1 MSVFLR
7 EPIKGI
13 FSAFFEIINTKKTNG
28 INAPLVPM
36 KMSRKGF
43 LVKGKSLI
51 FHIHAKNKANVN
63 TIPSAIMAKVKSLYR
78 E

>member
-1 MSVFLR
+1 
-7 EPIKGI
+7 
-13 FSAFFEIINTKKTNG
+13 
-28 INAPLVPM
+28 VPM

-51 FHIHAKNKANVN
+51 FHIHAKNKADVN
-63 TIPSAIMAKVKSLYR
+63 TITSAIMARVKSLYR